1 MAMADNIWAVPL
13 ALSNFN
19 IVVAVLGGF
28 ISLFGLVSYL
38 LKENYYLSEARK
50 SFSLFSCGFC
60 LCIVQGRN
68 VRQQSR

>member
-1 MAMADNIWAVPL
+1 MADNIWAVPL

-50 SFSLFSCGFC
+50 FFFSFFLC
-60 LCIVQGRN
+60 LCLCVVQGRN
-68 VRQQSR
+68 MRQQSC

>member
-1 MAMADNIWAVPL
+1 MADNIWAVPL

-50 SFSLFSCGFC
+50 FFFVLRFIILHSTRQMFHC
-60 LCIVQGRN
+60 LHG
-68 VRQQSR
+68 